1 MQCLIWQKL
10 SSISDAD
17 MYLFFEEGIRGGVS
31 YISKKYSKA
40 NNEYLKSDDLNK
52 GSKHLTYLSFSPR

>member
-1 MQCLIWQKL
+1 MQCLIWLKL

-17 MYLFFEEGIRGGVS
+17 MYLFFEEGTRSGVS
-31 YISKKYSKA
+31 YISKNYSKA
-40 NNEYLKSDDLNK
+40 NNYYLKSYDLNK

>member
-1 MQCLIWQKL
+1 
-10 SSISDAD
+10 
-17 MYLFFEEGIRGGVS
+17 MYSFFEEGIRGEVS

-40 NNEYLKSDDLNK
+40 NNDYLKTYDLNK